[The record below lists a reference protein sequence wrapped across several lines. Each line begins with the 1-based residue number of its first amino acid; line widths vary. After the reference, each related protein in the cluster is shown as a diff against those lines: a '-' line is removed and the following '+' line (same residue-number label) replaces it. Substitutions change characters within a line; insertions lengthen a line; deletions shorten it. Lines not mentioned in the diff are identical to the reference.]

1 MTHHRVLVTIFWLLS
16 AGCGISQVAEPLPRV
31 ILLLPPDRSSDRVEI
46 RYVLYG
52 SFGAS
57 GRSITVNSRS
67 RSVEIQASEEGK
79 LADHIKLFVWVPG
92 CNIAT
97 FEIAISE
104 FADVQEPFSCS
115 PLSTITLFGQIGRAN
130 QLPKKPREV
139 RIDYLAPWACRFFGF
154 EDCSLPQISLGTV
167 VPKADGA
174 FQIDLPDFAL
184 DPVSTDSDGGAELQL
199 VLREVKT
206 GNLMA
211 YLDPELETLRTPS
224 GDLGLAAS
232 YPQPV
237 VFVAQ
242 KLK

>member
-1 MTHHRVLVTIFWLLS
+1 M
-16 AGCGISQVAEPLPRV
+16 
-31 ILLLPPDRSSDRVEI
+31 
-46 RYVLYG
+46 
-52 SFGAS
+52 
-57 GRSITVNSRS
+57 TVNSPS

-115 PLSTITLFGQIGRAN
+115 PLSTITLFGQIDGAN
-130 QLPKKPREV
+130 QLPKKLREV

-154 EDCSLPQISLGTV
+154 ADCSLPQISLGTV